1 MGQFIGGLPL
11 INLLGDSDGLG
22 VTVFS
27 NSADVLTPVTP
38 LGPKRQDVL
47 NLINQISASGNTLLF
62 DTIAAQ
68 FDALNKLP
76 SKHIKAVIVLTD
88 GMDNISQHSL
98 DQLVSQIT
106 PVGENAGNSIKVFTI
121 AYGSDADVSGLTKI
135 ANATAGQ
142 EYAGTPQNIKQV
154 QGARCIYKSQIA
166 DQRILL
172 TNRSMPALL
181 RTSSRCKV
189 QGAFTNRK
197 SQITNHKSQISAFF

>member
-27 NSADVLTPVTP
+27 NNADVLTPVTP

-121 AYGSDADVSGLTKI
+121 AYGS
-135 ANATAGQ
+135 AGVCRHSSEHQ
-142 EYAGTPQNIKQV
+142 A
-154 QGARCIYKSQIA
+154 GARC
-166 DQRILL
+166 
-172 TNRSMPALL
+172 
-181 RTSSRCKV
+181 KV
-189 QGAFTNRK
+189 YL
-197 SQITNHKSQISAFF
+197 QITNRRSAHSSN

>member
-27 NSADVLTPVTP
+27 NNADVLTPVTP

-76 SKHIKAVIVLTD
+76 SKHIKAVQPD
-88 GMDNISQHSL
+88 YACGGERWEQH
-98 DQLVSQIT
+98 
-106 PVGENAGNSIKVFTI
+106 
-121 AYGSDADVSGLTKI
+121 
-135 ANATAGQ
+135 
-142 EYAGTPQNIKQV
+142 
-154 QGARCIYKSQIA
+154 QGVYHR
-166 DQRILL
+166 LW
-172 TNRSMPALL
+172 
-181 RTSSRCKV
+181 
-189 QGAFTNRK
+189 
-197 SQITNHKSQISAFF
+197 